1 MQLISTFINNLWA
14 FLNDFSVYL
23 LFGLLF
29 AGVIKQFIPENFI
42 KKQLGDKSA
51 STILKSAIFGIP
63 LPLCSCSVL
72 PFASALK
79 KDGASKSSVQTFL
92 IATPI
97 TGVDSILA
105 TWGTLGGVF
114 TIYRVLSS
122 FVISIIAGFLTLFLK
137 DEKRQ
142 TSFQSGFRFTAQ
154 KPDDFTLLI
163 KKTPIKLPFYK
174 RVYAYAFETLL
185 KDIVKPLLMGMVV
198 AALIST
204 LFLDSL
210 PSFIGDSKFL
220 SYLLM
225 LGISIPLY
233 VCATA
238 SIPLG
243 ISFILAGFSPGAAF
257 IFLTAG
263 PASNMV
269 TILVVKKLL
278 GLKAL
283 GIYITSIVLGSLF
296 FAFIM
301 DFYFQNE
308 IIDFTKQISTTEH
321 IGELK
326 ILSTIILLAL
336 CFRILTKKSKSC
348 CD

>member
-1 MQLISTFINNLWA
+1 MIATFINNLWS
-14 FLNDFSVYL
+14 FLNDFSIYL

-29 AGVIKQFIPENFI
+29 AWVIKQFIPEHFI
-42 KKQLGDKSA
+42 KKQLGNKNINS
-51 STILKSAIFGIP
+51 ILKSAILGIP

-72 PFASALK
+72 PFATALK
-79 KDGASKSSVQTFL
+79 KDGASKSAVQTFL

-114 TIYRVLSS
+114 TIYRVISS

-137 DEKRQ
+137 DSEKKQ
-142 TSFQSGFRFTAQ
+142 TLQGGFNFTTK
-154 KPDDFTLLI
+154 KPDDFVLLV
-163 KKTPIKLPFYK
+163 KKTQTKPPFYK
-174 RVYAYAFETLL
+174 RVYTYAFETLL
-185 KDIVKPLLMGMVV
+185 KDIAKPLLIGMVF

-204 LFLDSL
+204 FFENSL
-210 PSFIGDSKFL
+210 PSFIGESKLL
-220 SYLLM
+220 SYILM

-243 ISFILAGFSPGAAF
+243 ISFILAGFSPGAVF

-263 PASNMV
+263 PASNIV
-269 TILVVKKLL
+269 TILVIKKLL

-283 GIYITSIVLGSLF
+283 TIYISSILLGSLF
-296 FAFIM
+296 FAYLM

-308 IIDFTKQISTTEH
+308 IINFTKQMNTTEH
-321 IGELK
+321 IGWLN

-336 CFRILTKKSKSC
+336 CFKVLIKKNQSC
-348 CD
+348 CS

>member
-1 MQLISTFINNLWA
+1 MQMISTFINNLWS

-29 AGVIKQFIPENFI
+29 AGVMKQFIPENFV
-42 KKQLGDKSA
+42 KKQLGKRDIS
-51 STILKSAIFGIP
+51 SILKSAIFGIP

-72 PFASALK
+72 PFATALK

-97 TGVDSILA
+97 TGIDSILA

-114 TIYRVLSS
+114 TIYRVISS
-122 FVISIIAGFLTLFLK
+122 FIISIIAGFLTIFLK
-137 DEKRQ
+137 DEKAK
-142 TSFQSGFRFTAQ
+142 TAFQGGFNFTANR
-154 KPDDFTLLI
+154 PDDFSILV
-163 KKTPIKLPFYK
+163 KKSPIKAPFYK
-174 RVYAYAFETLL
+174 RVYTYAFDTLL
-185 KDIVKPLLMGMVV
+185 KDIVKPLLIGMVV

-204 LFLDSL
+204 LFADAL
-210 PSFIGDSKFL
+210 PSFLGESRFL
-220 SYLLM
+220 SYILM
-225 LGISIPLY
+225 LAISIPLY

-238 SIPLG
+238 SIPIG

-278 GLKAL
+278 GVKAL
-283 GIYITSIVLGSLF
+283 FVYITSIVLGSLF
-296 FAFIM
+296 FAYFM
-301 DFYFQNE
+301 DFYFQDE
-308 IIDFTKQISTTEH
+308 IIGFTKHIHQNEQISQ
-321 IGELK
+321 LS

-336 CFRILTKKSKSC
+336 CFKILTKKNKSC